1 MPKKGKKGS
10 SKARE
15 YATEEECKE
24 QFGVKNGQ
32 SLVTP
37 AGMSVLVQGMGKAD
51 KKLYVNYTQGE
62 YTTPL
67 EVESAQELEAAG
79 FKLDKK
85 AEAASISRVLQS
97 MEEKFA
103 EKRESLLL
111 ANTVLFDLDT
121 SSSQAVKEYFVKHFD
136 PVEAAK
142 KTRSS
147 REKGCQVSKEERQE
161 EEVAL
166 KGVLYRAFNPA
177 QRVKILRLNTR

>member
-142 KTRSS
+142 K
-147 REKGCQVSKEERQE
+147 REAAEKKAAKSAKKKGK
-161 EEVAL
+161 
-166 KGVLYRAFNPA
+166 K
-177 QRVKILRLNTR
+177 KK